1 MAKLSRIGTRNAY
14 FTLSILIG
22 TGCLLAPA
30 QAQTNNSATA
40 ARSGGVEEV
49 VVTAERRSVSIQN
62 TAIAIT
68 AITADSLEKSNVMQL
83 ADINGM
89 VPSLEVTKTSGFE
102 TNVSI
107 RGVGSETPENAP
119 ITTPGVSLFVDG
131 VYIANTISLDQSL
144 FDLERMEVLRGPQGV
159 LYGQSSIGGA
169 INLIS
174 KQPA

>member
-89 VPSLEVTKTSGFE
+89 VPSLKSQKHRLE

-107 RGVGSETPENAP
+107 RGVGSETPENAR
-119 ITTPGVSLFVDG
+119 SQHRASRCSSMAF
-131 VYIANTISLDQSL
+131 ISQH
-144 FDLERMEVLRGPQGV
+144 DLAGPKPFR
-159 LYGQSSIGGA
+159 S
-169 INLIS
+169 
-174 KQPA
+174 